1 MSGDKEKLYSFKS
14 DDLLGFLDESKLM
27 FDRSKI
33 LLVEDEVKTEYF
45 YHLLTEVNTIN
56 YKLYMLSGKII
67 DFNEEDVDEYIVKA
81 EEMAI
86 LQSIM
91 LQRYYTMEELA
102 QSNISLITH

>member
-1 MSGDKEKLYSFKS
+1 MSNREKLYSFKF

-33 LLVEDEVKTEYF
+33 LLADDEIETEYF

-67 DFNEEDVDEYIVKA
+67 GFNEEDADECIVKA
-81 EEMAI
+81 EEMTI

-102 QSNISLITH
+102 QSNISLVTH